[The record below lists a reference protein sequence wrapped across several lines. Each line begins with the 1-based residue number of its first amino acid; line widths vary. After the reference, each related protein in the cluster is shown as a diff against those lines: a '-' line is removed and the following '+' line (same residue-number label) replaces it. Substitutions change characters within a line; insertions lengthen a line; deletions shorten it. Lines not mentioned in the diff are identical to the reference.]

1 MIDAPDDDEVDPPAE
16 QPGDQAEAPNEPD
29 QPDAPVDAP
38 DPGEVPAAPAA
49 VQQTVA
55 NGQGGLTVTGTD
67 GDDPVAFGNT
77 GDDIVVGFGGDDA
90 IVGFNGDDFLDG
102 GDGDDRVFGSQDDD
116 TVLGGAGD
124 DIVRGDNEAAG
135 NGDDIIIGGAGNDL
149 LKGDGNN
156 LVGADVFAFAP
167 GDGNDIIQD
176 FQTGADRLD
185 FSAFGDAEINV
196 SEQGGDALVSVGDV
210 TVILQGVNAD
220 DLNEDNFNG
229 ADIAAGD
236 GVDVEEDVDEE
247 EEEDVIVENDDGNDD
262 VDIRD
267 GLSLVGGRAV
277 DDVQRRA
284 VDGTDGDDVLNQS
297 NFVDAV
303 DINGRAGDDVITG
316 TSVAG
321 VSDVLRGGDGNDTFF
336 GLAGDDFIVPGA
348 GDDLRVV
355 GGAGSDT
362 FFPQTDGGNDIFPE
376 FSLQDR
382 LDGTLLDGVSAINA
396 SRLANGRTLLEFEGA
411 NTTVQISGGVSPE
424 QFVANANQLLVNF
437 PDGLQ
442 VQVAGADVVN
452 VVDNGDVVVE
462 EEEEVGEQGDVVV
475 DNDNDGGNNGA
486 GVDANDFGVDAPVAP
501 AAVQQTVVNGQGGLT
516 VTGTDGD
523 DPVAFGNTGD
533 DIVVGF
539 GGDDAI
545 VGFNGDDF
553 LDGGD
558 GDDRVFGS
566 QDDDT
571 VLGGAGD
578 DIVRGDNEAAGN
590 GDDIIIGGAG
600 NDLLKGDGNNLV
612 GADVFVFAPGDG
624 NDIIQD
630 FQIEAD
636 RLDFSAFGDAE
647 INVSEQGGDALV
659 SVGDVTV
666 ILQGVN
672 ADDLNEDNFNG
683 ADIAAGDG
691 VEEDVDEEEDVI
703 VENDND
709 GGNNG
714 AGVVA
719 NDFGVDAPAVPAVA
733 QQTVANGQGGLT
745 VTGTDGDDPVAFGNT
760 GSDIIAGFG
769 GDDAIV
775 GFNGNDFLDGG
786 DGNDRV
792 FGSQDDDIVLG
803 GAGDDIV
810 RGDNEAAGNGDD
822 IIIGGPGNDL
832 LKGDGDNLV
841 GADSFLFASGD
852 GDDIIQDF
860 QTSVDTLDFTGFGGN
875 ASASVTETG
884 NNTVISVGDVTVTLE
899 GVDASTLNANNVLG
913 VIFEPAADGADPSGA
928 AASVF
933 SDDGFLA

>member
-1 MIDAPDDDEVDPPAE
+1 MTTSS
-16 QPGDQAEAPNEPD
+16 PGL
-29 QPDAPVDAP
+29 
-38 DPGEVPAAPAA
+38 AATTPSS
-49 VQQTVA
+49 
-55 NGQGGLTVTGTD
+55 GSTG
-67 GDDPVAFGNT
+67 N
-77 GDDIVVGFGGDDA
+77 
-90 IVGFNGDDFLDG
+90 DFLDG

-135 NGDDIIIGGAGNDL
+135 NGDDIIVGGAGNDL
-149 LKGDGNN
+149 LKGDGDN
-156 LVGADVFAFAP
+156 LVGADVFVFAP

-196 SEQGGDALVSVGDV
+196 SEQGSDALVSVGDV
-210 TVILQGVNAD
+210 TVTLQGVNAG
-220 DLNEDNFNG
+220 DLNADNFNG
-229 ADIAAGD
+229 AEIAVGD
-236 GVDVEEDVDEE
+236 NVDQEEEVDVEEEVEVEE
-247 EEEDVIVENDDGNDD
+247 EEEVIVEDDNDGGNDDGDNG
-262 VDIRD
+262 D

-277 DDVQRRA
+277 DNVQRRA

-382 LDGTLLDGVSAINA
+382 LDGTLLDGLTAINA

-437 PDGLQ
+437 PDGLL
-442 VQVAGADVVN
+442 VQIAGADVVN
-452 VVDNGDVVVE
+452 VVDNGNVEVE
-462 EEEEVGEQGDVVV
+462 EEEEAGEQGDDVV
-475 DNDNDGGNNGA
+475 DNGGGNNDA
-486 GVDANDFGVDAPVAP
+486 GVEANDFGVDAPAAP

-533 DIVVGF
+533 
-539 GGDDAI
+539 
-545 VGFNGDDF
+545 
-553 LDGGD
+553 
-558 GDDRVFGS
+558 
-566 QDDDT
+566 
-571 VLGGAGD
+571 
-578 DIVRGDNEAAGN
+578 
-590 GDDIIIGGAG
+590 
-600 NDLLKGDGNNLV
+600 
-612 GADVFVFAPGDG
+612 
-624 NDIIQD
+624 
-630 FQIEAD
+630 
-636 RLDFSAFGDAE
+636 
-647 INVSEQGGDALV
+647 
-659 SVGDVTV
+659 
-666 ILQGVN
+666 
-672 ADDLNEDNFNG
+672 
-683 ADIAAGDG
+683 
-691 VEEDVDEEEDVI
+691 
-703 VENDND
+703 
-709 GGNNG
+709 
-714 AGVVA
+714 
-719 NDFGVDAPAVPAVA
+719 
-733 QQTVANGQGGLT
+733 
-745 VTGTDGDDPVAFGNT
+745 
-760 GSDIIAGFG
+760 DIIAGFG

-803 GAGDDIV
+803 GAGDDII

-822 IIIGGPGNDL
+822 VIIGGPGSDL
-832 LKGDGDNLV
+832 LKGDGNNLV
-841 GADSFLFASGD
+841 GADSFLFAAGD

-860 QTSVDTLDFTGFGGN
+860 QASVDTLDFTGFGGN
-875 ASASVTETG
+875 ASASVTESG
-884 NNTVISVGDVTVTLE
+884 NNAVISVGDVTVTLE
-899 GVDASTLNANNVLG
+899 GVDGSTLNANNVLG
-913 VIFEPAADGADPSGA
+913 VTFESAGDDADQSDA